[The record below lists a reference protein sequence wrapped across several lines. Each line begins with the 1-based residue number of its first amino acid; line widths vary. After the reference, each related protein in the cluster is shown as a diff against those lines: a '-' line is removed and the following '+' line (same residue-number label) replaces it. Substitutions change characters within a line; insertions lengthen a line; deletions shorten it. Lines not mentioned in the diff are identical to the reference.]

1 MTQFLSNFD
10 QKFTPSQEFTDPV
23 GKFRVSQP
31 VALIDTDFEYGTQ
44 GTKWESISMTNNR
57 PFAFSSAI
65 PLKNIADMTMPLDS
79 NIVTVDLTTKTA
91 TVSAIATSQPAAG
104 YVTYTTSADHNFVIG
119 EYVNISDVTAAYNGL
134 YQIVEVGSATTFSV
148 ANAATSPAGDQN
160 GTAISGYA
168 PPNGSIIT
176 VIDTLVKPADGTYL
190 IESGGGTAQF
200 SYYATAQ
207 NTTEI
212 TDIVDT
218 TKTSIFSATSY
229 VSAPIGVA
237 PTVTYSGKQIT
248 VATKDSSGDP
258 LPHGLSIGN
267 EIALTGTT
275 ATTNPPNG
283 SWTVATVLS
292 PTQIIFYADDAP
304 SGTIGGTARLF
315 VRPQGTF
322 AHRPFDGGVIF
333 STNGNSNNQQ
343 AIRQTRRYFRYQ
355 SGKGLQYSSGSL
367 MRPSFQL
374 DELSCDN
381 INAIITIQ
389 TKEQHNLIPGAEIN
403 IINATTTGYNRAYT
417 VKSVLTYNR
426 FTVDAPIVLPAKAT
440 GRYYMT
446 VSGWTGSV
454 VRAGLFDEQNGIFF
468 EFDGDTLYAVQRNST
483 YQISGRVSATQ
494 GGNTVTQTGPDFPT
508 SFNSQL
514 DPGDYVVIRGQ
525 SYKIL
530 SIESDTSLTIS
541 PSYRGA
547 TSSYVT
553 MSKTFDKKIPQSE
566 WNIDKSDGT
575 GYSGYNLDL
584 NRMQM
589 FYVDYSWYGA
599 GAIRWGFRA
608 TDGEVTYVHK
618 EVNNNVNLEAY
629 MRSGNLPARYETNT
643 VPVYTKTTSTLSSS
657 ATSLSVAST
666 ASFNDSGTITVR
678 TGTKVETMNYSSK
691 NATTF
696 QGLTRAKNGN
706 SSVNLTIATG
716 SSKGTVVTVG
726 DLANVQIGQRVI
738 SPSFPTA
745 TFVTD
750 ITGSQ
755 ITFSKAA
762 TTANPTA
769 VIFAPMSS
777 VEQTFTYSDTAPV
790 IVENA
795 FPEFSPTVSHW
806 GTSVIMDGGYDD
818 DKSLVFTYGQKSSV
832 SIAAGETRSLFAI
845 RIAPSVD
852 NGIVSEF
859 GGREIVNRMQL
870 ILRSLDVSAR
880 ATGNFLVRAVLNGIP
895 AAGTQEWTD
904 AIGGVGAQAN
914 SSLAQIA
921 DFSARDIP
929 IFGGE
934 VVAGYYVSG
943 TGSLDLSLVREL
955 GNSVL
960 GGGSKRINEQIYPD
974 GPDVLTII
982 VTNVATSGTGNILGR
997 ISWTEAQA

>member
-44 GTKWESISMTNNR
+44 GTKWESLSLTNNR

-104 YVTYTTSADHNFVIG
+104 YVTYTTSTDHNFVIG

-229 VSAPIGVA
+229 VSAPIGSA
-237 PTVTYSGKQIT
+237 PTVSYSGKAVSVTTT
-248 VATKDSSGDP
+248 V
-258 LPHGLSIGN
+258 PHGLSIGN

-275 ATTNPPNG
+275 ASTNPPNG
-283 SWTVATVLS
+283 SWAVATVLS

-483 YQISGRVSATQ
+483 YQVSGRVSVTQ

-525 SYKIL
+525 SHKIL

-553 MSKTFDKKIPQSE
+553 MSKTFDKKIPQSS
-566 WNIDKSDGT
+566 WNLDKADGT
-575 GYSGYNLDL
+575 GFTGYELDL

-589 FYVDYSWYGA
+589 FYIDYSWYGA

-608 TDGEVTYVHK
+608 TDGEITYVHK

-716 SSKGTVVTVG
+716 SSRGTVVTVG

-750 ITGSQ
+750 ITGSY

-960 GGGSKRINEQIYPD
+960 GGGSKKINEQIYPD

>member
-1 MTQFLSNFD
+1 
-10 QKFTPSQEFTDPV
+10 
-23 GKFRVSQP
+23 
-31 VALIDTDFEYGTQ
+31 
-44 GTKWESISMTNNR
+44 MTNNR

-65 PLKNIADMTMPLDS
+65 PLKNISDITMPLES

-91 TVSAIATSQPAAG
+91 AVSAIATSQPAAG
-104 YVTYTTSADHNFVIG
+104 YVTYTTSTDHGFVIG
-119 EYVNISDVTAAYNGL
+119 EYVNISLVTAAYTGL
-134 YQIVEVGSATTFSV
+134 YQIVEVGSATTFAV
-148 ANAATSPAGDQN
+148 ANAATSPAGDQT
-160 GTAISGYA
+160 GTAVSGYA

-229 VSAPIGVA
+229 VSAPIGAA
-237 PTVTYSGKQIT
+237 PTVTYDGIEISVTTT
-248 VATKDSSGDP
+248 V
-258 LPHGLSIGN
+258 PHGLSIGN

-275 ATTNPPNG
+275 ASTNPPNG
-283 SWTVATVLS
+283 SWTVATVVS
-292 PTQIIFYADDAP
+292 PTQILFYADEAP
-304 SGTIGGTARLF
+304 TGTIAGTARLF

-374 DELSCDN
+374 DELSCNN
-381 INAIITIQ
+381 IDGIITIQ
-389 TKEQHNLIPGAEIN
+389 TKEQHNLIPGAQIN
-403 IINATTTGYNRAYT
+403 IINATTTGYNGTYT
-417 VKSVLTYNR
+417 VKSVLTYNK
-426 FTVDAPIVLPAKAT
+426 FTVAAPIVLPAKAT

-483 YQISGRVSATQ
+483 YQIAGRVSVTQ
-494 GGNTVTQTGPDFPT
+494 GGNTVTQTGSDFPT
-508 SFNSQL
+508 SFNSQI

-525 SYKIL
+525 SYKVL

-541 PSYRGA
+541 PSYRGVS
-547 TSSYVT
+547 TSYVT
-553 MSKTFDKKIPQSE
+553 MSKTFDKRIPQSE
-566 WNIDKSDGT
+566 WNLDKADGT
-575 GYSGYNLDL
+575 GFTGYELDL

-589 FYVDYSWYGA
+589 FYIDYSWYGA

-608 TDGEVTYVHK
+608 TDGEITYVHK
-618 EVNNNVNLEAY
+618 EINNNVNLEAY

-643 VPVYTKTTSTLSSS
+643 VPVYTKITSSLSSS

-666 ASFNDSGTITVR
+666 AKFNDSGTITVR
-678 TGTKVETMNYSSK
+678 TGSKVETMNYSSK
-691 NATTF
+691 NGTTF
-696 QGLTRAKNGN
+696 QGITRARTGN
-706 SSVNLTIATG
+706 SSIDLTILSGA
-716 SSKGTVVTVG
+716 SKGTVVTVG
-726 DLANVQIGQRVI
+726 DLDTVQIGQRVI
-738 SPSFPTA
+738 SPSFPTG

-777 VEQTFTYSDTAPV
+777 VEQTFTYSETAPV

-818 DKSLVFTYGQKSSV
+818 DKSLVFTYGQRNVV
-832 SIAAGETRSLFAI
+832 SIAAGETRSLFSI
-845 RIAPSVD
+845 RVAPSVD
-852 NGIVSEF
+852 NGIVSDF

-880 ATGNFLVRAVLNGIP
+880 AAGNFLVRAVLNGTP

-934 VVAGYYVSG
+934 VVAGYYVAG

-955 GNSVL
+955 GNSIL
-960 GGGSKRINEQIYPD
+960 GGGSKKINEQIYPD
-974 GPDVLTII
+974 GPDVLTIV
-982 VTNVATSGTGNILGR
+982 VTNVGTGSAAQILGR

>member
-44 GTKWESISMTNNR
+44 GTKWESLSMTNNR

-65 PLKNIADMTMPLDS
+65 PLKNILDMTMPLES

-91 TVSAIATSQPAAG
+91 SVSAIAISQPAVG
-104 YVTYTTSADHNFVIG
+104 YVTYTTSADHGFIIG
-119 EYVNISDVTAAYNGL
+119 EYVAISNVTAAYTGL

-148 ANAATSPAGDQN
+148 VNTSTAAALDQT

-176 VIDTLVKPADGTYL
+176 IIDTLVKPADGTYL

-207 NTTEI
+207 NTTQI

-218 TKTSIFSATSY
+218 TKTSIFSAIAY
-229 VSAPIGVA
+229 VAAPIGTS
-237 PTVTYSGKQIT
+237 PTVTNTGKAVSVTTSI
-248 VATKDSSGDP
+248 
-258 LPHGLSIGN
+258 PHGLSIGN

-275 ATTNPPNG
+275 ASTNAPNG
-283 SWTVATVLS
+283 SWTVATVVS
-292 PTQIIFYADDAP
+292 PTVIVFYADEAP
-304 SGTIGGTARLF
+304 TGTIAGTARLF

-374 DELSCDN
+374 DELSCSGN
-381 INAIITIQ
+381 IVTIQ
-389 TKEQHNLIPGAEIN
+389 TKEQHNLIPGAQIN
-403 IINATTTGYNRAYT
+403 IINATTTLYNGTYT
-417 VKSVLTYNR
+417 VKSVLTYNK
-426 FTVDAPIVLPAKAT
+426 FTVETAVPLPAKAT
-440 GRYYMT
+440 GRYYIT

-483 YQISGRVSATQ
+483 YQISGRVSVEQ
-494 GGNTVTQTGPDFPT
+494 GENTVTQTGVDFPT

-525 SYKIL
+525 SYKVL

-541 PSYRGA
+541 PSYRGVD
-547 TSSYVT
+547 TSYVT
-553 MSKTFDKKIPQSE
+553 LSKTFDKRIPQSE
-566 WNIDKSDGT
+566 WNLDKADGT
-575 GYSGYNLDL
+575 GFTGYDLDL

-589 FYVDYSWYGA
+589 FYIDYSWYGA

-608 TDGEVTYVHK
+608 TDGEITYVHK
-618 EVNNNVNLEAY
+618 EINNNVNLEAY

-643 VPVYTKTTSTLSSS
+643 VPVYTKTTSTLSST

-678 TGTKVETMNYSSK
+678 TGSKVETMNYSSK

-696 QGLTRAKNGN
+696 QGLTRARTGN
-706 SSVNLTIATG
+706 SSVNLTILSG
-716 SSKGTVVTVG
+716 SSVGTVVDVG
-726 DLANVQIGQRVI
+726 DLTDVQIGQRVI
-738 SPSFPTA
+738 SPSFPVG
-745 TFVTD
+745 TFVTNV
-750 ITGSQ
+750 TGSV

-777 VEQTFTYSDTAPV
+777 VEQTFTYSATAPV

-795 FPEFSPTVSHW
+795 YPEFSPTVSHW

-818 DKSLVFTYGQKSSV
+818 DKSLVFTYGQRNTV
-832 SIAAGETRSLFAI
+832 TIAPNETRSLFSI
-845 RIAPSVD
+845 RVAPSVD
-852 NGIVSEF
+852 NGVVSDF

-880 ATGNFLVRAVLNGIP
+880 TSGNFLVRAVLNGIP

-904 AIGGVGAQAN
+904 AIGGVGAQSN

-921 DFSARDIP
+921 DFSSRDIP

-960 GGGSKRINEQIYPD
+960 GGGSKKVNEQIYPD

-982 VTNVATSGTGNILGR
+982 VTNVGAGSSAILGR
-997 ISWTEAQA
+997 LSWTEAQA

>member
-44 GTKWESISMTNNR
+44 GTKWESLSMTNNR

-104 YVTYTTSADHNFVIG
+104 YVTYTTSTDHNFVIG

-229 VSAPIGVA
+229 VSAPIGGA
-237 PTVTYSGKQIT
+237 PTVTNTGKAVSVVTT
-248 VATKDSSGDP
+248 V
-258 LPHGLSIGN
+258 PHGLSIGN

-275 ATTNPPNG
+275 ASTNPPNG

-483 YQISGRVSATQ
+483 YQVSGRVSVTQ

-508 SFNSQL
+508 SFTSQL

-547 TSSYVT
+547 TTTYVT
-553 MSKTFDKKIPQSE
+553 MSKTFDKKIPQSS
-566 WNIDKSDGT
+566 WNLDKADGT
-575 GYSGYNLDL
+575 GFTGYELDL

-589 FYVDYSWYGA
+589 FYIDYSWYGA

-608 TDGEVTYVHK
+608 TDGEITYVHK

-696 QGLTRAKNGN
+696 QGLTRAKTGN

>member
-44 GTKWESISMTNNR
+44 GTKWESLSMTNNR

-65 PLKNIADMTMPLDS
+65 PLKNIESMAMPLES
-79 NIVTVDLTTKTA
+79 NIVTVDLATKTA
-91 TVSAIATSQPAAG
+91 AVSAIATSQPAAG
-104 YVTYTTSADHNFVIG
+104 YVTYTTSTDHGFIIG
-119 EYVNISDVTAAYNGL
+119 EYVQISNVTAAYTGL
-134 YQIVEVGSATTFSV
+134 YQIVEVGTATTFSV
-148 ANAATSPAGDQN
+148 VNAATSSAIDQT

-168 PPNGSIIT
+168 PPTGSIIT
-176 VIDTLVKPADGTYL
+176 VIDTLVKPADGTYT
-190 IESGGGTAQF
+190 IEEGGGTDQF
-200 SYYATAQ
+200 SYYASAQ
-207 NTTEI
+207 NTTQI
-212 TDIVDT
+212 TSIVDT
-218 TKTSIFSATSY
+218 TKTSIFSAIAY
-229 VSAPIGVA
+229 AAAPIGES
-237 PTVTYSGKQIT
+237 PTVTNSDTAVSVTTSI
-248 VATKDSSGDP
+248 
-258 LPHGLSIGN
+258 PHGLSIGN

-275 ATTNPPNG
+275 ASTNAPNG
-283 SWTVATVLS
+283 SWTVATVVS
-292 PTQIIFYADDAP
+292 PTEIIFYVDEAP
-304 SGTIGGTARLF
+304 TGTIAGTARLF
-315 VRPQGTF
+315 ARPQGTF

-374 DELSCDN
+374 DELSCSGDT
-381 INAIITIQ
+381 ITVQ
-389 TKEQHNLIPGAEIN
+389 TKEQHNLIPGAQIN
-403 IINATTTGYNRAYT
+403 IINSTTTLYNGTYT
-417 VKSVLTYNR
+417 VHSVLTYNK
-426 FTVDAPIVLPAKAT
+426 FTVKTAIPLPEKAT
-440 GRYYMT
+440 GRYYIT

-483 YQISGRVSATQ
+483 YQISGRVSVEQ
-494 GGNTVTQTGPDFPT
+494 GSNTVEETGPDFPT

-514 DPGDYVVIRGQ
+514 DPGDYIVLRGQ
-525 SYKIL
+525 SYKVL

-541 PSYRGA
+541 PSYRGVD
-547 TSSYVT
+547 TSYVT
-553 MSKTFDKKIPQSE
+553 VSRTFDKKIPQSE
-566 WNIDKSDGT
+566 WNLDKADGT
-575 GYSGYNLDL
+575 GFTGYELDL

-589 FYVDYSWYGA
+589 FYIDYSWYGA

-608 TDGEVTYVHK
+608 TDGEITYVHK
-618 EVNNNVNLEAY
+618 EINNNVNLEAY

-643 VPVYTKTTSTLSSS
+643 VPVYTKITSTLASG

-666 ASFNDSGTITVR
+666 AAFNDSGTITVR
-678 TGTKVETMNYSSK
+678 NGSQVETMNYSSK

-696 QGLTRAKNGN
+696 QGLTRGRTGN
-706 SSVNLTIATG
+706 SSINLTILSG
-716 SSKGTVVTVG
+716 SSVGTVVDAG
-726 DLANVQIGQRVI
+726 DLTDVQIGQRVI
-738 SPSFPTA
+738 SPSFPVG

-750 ITGSQ
+750 ITGSV

-777 VEQTFTYSDTAPV
+777 VDQTFTYSETAPV

-795 FPEFSPTVSHW
+795 YPEFSPTVSHW

-818 DKSLVFTYGQKSSV
+818 DKSLVFTYGQRNTV
-832 SIAAGETRSLFAI
+832 TIAAGETRSLFSI

-852 NGIVSEF
+852 NGIIAAF

-880 ATGNFLVRAVLNGIP
+880 ATGNFLVRAVLNGTP
-895 AAGTQEWTD
+895 AAGIQQWTD
-904 AIGGVGAQAN
+904 AIGGVGAQSN

-934 VVAGYYVSG
+934 VVAGYYVAG
-943 TGSLDLSLVREL
+943 TGTLDLSLVREL
-955 GNSVL
+955 GNSIL
-960 GGGSKRINEQIYPD
+960 GGGSAKINEQIYPD

-982 VTNVATSGTGNILGR
+982 VTNVGAASAQILGR

>member
-44 GTKWESISMTNNR
+44 GTKWESLSMTNNR

-65 PLKNIADMTMPLDS
+65 PLKNIESMTMPLES
-79 NIVTVDLTTKTA
+79 NIVTVDLATKTA
-91 TVSAIATSQPAAG
+91 AVSAIATSQPAAG
-104 YVTYTTSADHNFVIG
+104 YVTYTTSTDHGFIIG
-119 EYVNISDVTAAYNGL
+119 EYVSISNVTAAYIGL

-148 ANAATSPAGDQN
+148 VNAATSPAIDQT

-168 PPNGSIIT
+168 PPTGSIIT
-176 VIDTLVKPADGTYL
+176 VIDTLVKPADGTYT
-190 IESGGGTAQF
+190 IEEGGGTDQF
-200 SYYATAQ
+200 SYYAAAQ
-207 NTTEI
+207 NTTQI
-212 TDIVDT
+212 TSIVDT
-218 TKTSIFSATSY
+218 TKTSIFSAIAY
-229 VSAPIGVA
+229 AAAPIGES
-237 PTVTYSGKQIT
+237 PTVTNSGTAVSVTTSI
-248 VATKDSSGDP
+248 
-258 LPHGLSIGN
+258 PHGLSIGN

-275 ATTNPPNG
+275 ASTNPPNG
-283 SWTVATVLS
+283 SWTVATVVS
-292 PTQIIFYADDAP
+292 PTEIIFYVDEAP
-304 SGTIGGTARLF
+304 TGTIAGTARLF
-315 VRPQGTF
+315 ARPQGTF

-374 DELSCDN
+374 DELSCNSIDG
-381 INAIITIQ
+381 IITIQ

-403 IINATTTGYNRAYT
+403 IINSTTTGYNGTYT
-417 VKSVLTYNR
+417 VDSVLTYNK
-426 FTVDAPIVLPAKAT
+426 FTVRTSVPLPAKAT
-440 GRYYMT
+440 GRYYIT

-468 EFDGDTLYAVQRNST
+468 EYDGETLYAVQRNST
-483 YQISGRVSATQ
+483 YQVSGRVSVEQ
-494 GGNTVTQTGPDFPT
+494 GSNTVTQTGVDFPT

-514 DPGDYVVIRGQ
+514 DPGDYVVLRGQ
-525 SYKIL
+525 SYKVL

-541 PSYRGA
+541 PSYRGVD
-547 TSSYVT
+547 TSYVT
-553 MSKTFDKKIPQSE
+553 MSKTFDKKIPQSQ
-566 WNIDKSDGT
+566 WNLDKADGT
-575 GYSGYNLDL
+575 GFTGYEIDL

-589 FYVDYSWYGA
+589 FYIDYSWYGA

-608 TDGEVTYVHK
+608 TDGEITYVHK
-618 EVNNNVNLEAY
+618 EINNNVNLEAY

-643 VPVYTKTTSTLSSS
+643 VPVYTKITSTLASG

-666 ASFNDSGTITVR
+666 AAFNDSGTITVR
-678 TGTKVETMNYSSK
+678 NGSQVETMNYSSK

-696 QGLTRAKNGN
+696 QGLTRARTGN
-706 SSVNLTIATG
+706 PSVDLTILSG
-716 SSKGTVVTVG
+716 SSEGTVVSVG
-726 DLANVQIGQRVI
+726 DLADVQIGQRVI
-738 SPSFPTA
+738 SPSFPVG

-750 ITGSQ
+750 ISGSV

-777 VEQTFTYSDTAPV
+777 VDETFTYSATAPV

-795 FPEFSPTVSHW
+795 YPEFSPTVSHW

-818 DKSLVFTYGQKSSV
+818 DKSLVFTYGQRNTV
-832 SIAAGETRSLFAI
+832 TIAAGETRSLFSI

-852 NGIVSEF
+852 NGIIAPF

-880 ATGNFLVRAVLNGIP
+880 ATGNFLVRAVLNGTP
-895 AAGTQEWTD
+895 AAGTQQWTD
-904 AIGGVGAQAN
+904 AIGGVGAQSN

-934 VVAGYYVSG
+934 VVAGYYVAG
-943 TGSLDLSLVREL
+943 TGTLDLSLVREL
-955 GNSVL
+955 GNSIL
-960 GGGSKRINEQIYPD
+960 GGGSNRINEQIYPD

-982 VTNVATSGTGNILGR
+982 VTNVGASSAQILGR

>member
-65 PLKNIADMTMPLDS
+65 PLKNIADMTMPLES

-91 TVSAIATSQPAAG
+91 SVSAIGTSLPAAG
-104 YVTYTTSADHNFVIG
+104 YVTYTTSADHGFIIG
-119 EYVNISDVTAAYNGL
+119 EYVEISNVTAAYTGL

-148 ANAATSPAGDQN
+148 VNAATSAALDQT

-176 VIDTLVKPADGTYL
+176 VIDTLIKPADGTYL

-207 NTTEI
+207 NTTQI
-212 TDIVDT
+212 TDIVDA
-218 TKTSIFSATSY
+218 TKTSIFSATAY
-229 VSAPIGVA
+229 VAAPIGAA

-248 VATKDSSGDP
+248 VATKDSDGNP

-275 ATTNPPNG
+275 ASTNAPNG

-292 PTQIIFYADDAP
+292 PTQIIFYVGTAP
-304 SGTIGGTARLF
+304 TGTIGGTARLF

-374 DELSCDN
+374 DELSCN
-381 INAIITIQ
+381 GSVITIQ
-389 TKEQHNLIPGAEIN
+389 TKEQHNLIPGAQIN
-403 IINATTTGYNRAYT
+403 IINATTTLYNGTYT
-417 VKSVLTYNR
+417 VKSVLTYNK
-426 FTVDAPIVLPAKAT
+426 FTVETAVALPAKAT

-483 YQISGRVSATQ
+483 YQVSGRVTVEQ
-494 GGNTVTQTGPDFPT
+494 GKNTVLQTGPDFPT

-514 DPGDYVVIRGQ
+514 DPGDYIVIRGQ

-541 PSYRGA
+541 PSYRGVD
-547 TSSYVT
+547 TTYVT
-553 MSKTFDKKIPQSE
+553 VSKTFDKKIPQSE
-566 WNIDKSDGT
+566 WNLDKADGT
-575 GYSGYNLDL
+575 GFTGYDLDL

-589 FYVDYSWYGA
+589 FYIDYSWYGA

-608 TDGEVTYVHK
+608 TDGEITYVHK

-678 TGTKVETMNYSSK
+678 TGSKVETMNYSSK
-691 NATTF
+691 NGTTF
-696 QGLTRAKNGN
+696 QGITRAKTGN
-706 SSVNLTIATG
+706 SSVNLTILSG
-716 SSKGTVVTVG
+716 SSTGTVVTVG
-726 DLANVQIGQRVI
+726 DLANVQVGQRVI
-738 SPSFPTA
+738 SGSFPVG
-745 TFVTD
+745 TFVTK
-750 ITGSQ
+750 ITGSV

-777 VEQTFTYSDTAPV
+777 VEQTFTYSATAPV
-790 IVENA
+790 IVENTY
-795 FPEFSPTVSHW
+795 PEFSPTVSHW

-818 DKSLVFTYGQKSSV
+818 DKSLVFTYGQKSTV
-832 SIAAGETRSLFAI
+832 SIASQETRSLFSI

-852 NGIVSEF
+852 NGIVSDF

-880 ATGNFLVRAVLNGIP
+880 VSGNFLVRAVLNGTP

-904 AIGGVGAQAN
+904 AIGGVGAQSN

-921 DFSARDIP
+921 DFSSRDIP

-934 VVAGYYVSG
+934 VVAGYYVAG

-955 GNSVL
+955 GNSIL
-960 GGGSKRINEQIYPD
+960 GGGSKKINEQIYPD

-982 VTNVATSGTGNILGR
+982 VTNVGASTSQILGR

>member
-1 MTQFLSNFD
+1 
-10 QKFTPSQEFTDPV
+10 
-23 GKFRVSQP
+23 
-31 VALIDTDFEYGTQ
+31 
-44 GTKWESISMTNNR
+44 
-57 PFAFSSAI
+57 
-65 PLKNIADMTMPLDS
+65 
-79 NIVTVDLTTKTA
+79 
-91 TVSAIATSQPAAG
+91 
-104 YVTYTTSADHNFVIG
+104 
-119 EYVNISDVTAAYNGL
+119 
-134 YQIVEVGSATTFSV
+134 
-148 ANAATSPAGDQN
+148 
-160 GTAISGYA
+160 
-168 PPNGSIIT
+168 
-176 VIDTLVKPADGTYL
+176 
-190 IESGGGTAQF
+190 
-200 SYYATAQ
+200 
-207 NTTEI
+207 
-212 TDIVDT
+212 
-218 TKTSIFSATSY
+218 
-229 VSAPIGVA
+229 
-237 PTVTYSGKQIT
+237 
-248 VATKDSSGDP
+248 
-258 LPHGLSIGN
+258 
-267 EIALTGTT
+267 
-275 ATTNPPNG
+275 
-283 SWTVATVLS
+283 
-292 PTQIIFYADDAP
+292 
-304 SGTIGGTARLF
+304 
-315 VRPQGTF
+315 
-322 AHRPFDGGVIF
+322 
-333 STNGNSNNQQ
+333 
-343 AIRQTRRYFRYQ
+343 
-355 SGKGLQYSSGSL
+355 

-381 INAIITIQ
+381 INGIITIQ
-389 TKEQHNLIPGAEIN
+389 TKEQHNLIPGAQIN
-403 IINATTTGYNRAYT
+403 IINATTTGYNGTYT
-417 VKSVLTYNR
+417 VRSVLTYNK
-426 FTVDAPIVLPAKAT
+426 FTVTAPIVLPAKAT

-483 YQISGRVSATQ
+483 YQVAGRVTVTQ
-494 GGNTVTQTGPDFPT
+494 GGNTVEQTGPDFPT

-525 SYKIL
+525 SYKVL

-541 PSYRGA
+541 PSYRGVN
-547 TSSYVT
+547 TSYVT

-566 WNIDKSDGT
+566 WNIDKADGT
-575 GYSGYNLDL
+575 GFTGYELDL

-643 VPVYTKTTSTLSSS
+643 VPVYTKTTSTLSST

-678 TGTKVETMNYSSK
+678 TGTKVETMNYSNKS
-691 NATTF
+691 ATQF
-696 QGLTRAKNGN
+696 LDLTRAKEGN

-716 SSKGTVVTVG
+716 ASRGTVVTVG

-738 SPSFPTA
+738 SPSFPTG

-750 ITGSQ
+750 IDGSN

-777 VEQTFTYSDTAPV
+777 VEQEFTYSATAPV

-795 FPEFSPTVSHW
+795 YPEFSPTVSHW

-818 DKSLVFTYGQKSSV
+818 DKSLVFTYGQRSSIT
-832 SIAAGETRSLFAI
+832 IAAGETRSLFAI

-852 NGIVSEF
+852 NGITSDF

-880 ATGNFLVRAVLNGIP
+880 VAGNFLVRAILNGVP
-895 AAGTQEWTD
+895 ASGIQEWTD

-921 DFSARDIP
+921 DFSAKDIP

-934 VVAGYYVSG
+934 VVAGYYVAS

-955 GNSVL
+955 GNSIL
-960 GGGSKRINEQIYPD
+960 GGGSKKVNEQIYPD
-974 GPDVLTII
+974 GPDVLTIV
-982 VTNVATSGTGNILGR
+982 VTNVAVSGSGNILGR

>member
-1 MTQFLSNFD
+1 
-10 QKFTPSQEFTDPV
+10 
-23 GKFRVSQP
+23 
-31 VALIDTDFEYGTQ
+31 
-44 GTKWESISMTNNR
+44 MTNNR

-65 PLKNIADMTMPLDS
+65 PLKNIESISMPLES

-91 TVSAIATSQPAAG
+91 AVSAIATSQPAAG
-104 YVTYTTSADHNFVIG
+104 YVTYTTSTDHGFIIG
-119 EYVNISDVTAAYNGL
+119 EYVAISGVTTAYTGL

-148 ANAATSPAGDQN
+148 VNTLTSPALDQT

-168 PPNGSIIT
+168 PPTGSIIT
-176 VIDTLVKPADGTYL
+176 VIDTLVKPADGTYT
-190 IESGGGTAQF
+190 IEEGGGTDQF
-200 SYYATAQ
+200 SYYAAAQ
-207 NTTEI
+207 NTTQI
-212 TDIVDT
+212 TSIVDT
-218 TKTSIFSATSY
+218 TKTSIFSAIAY
-229 VSAPIGVA
+229 AAAPIGDS
-237 PTVTYSGKQIT
+237 PTVTNSGTAVSVTTSI
-248 VATKDSSGDP
+248 
-258 LPHGLSIGN
+258 PHGLSIGN

-275 ATTNPPNG
+275 ADTNPPNG
-283 SWTVATVLS
+283 SWTVATVVS
-292 PTQIIFYADDAP
+292 PTQITFYVDEAP
-304 SGTIGGTARLF
+304 TGTIAGTARLF

-374 DELSCDN
+374 DELSCNDN
-381 INAIITIQ
+381 IITIQ

-403 IINATTTGYNRAYT
+403 IINSTTTGYNGTYT
-417 VKSVLTYNR
+417 VKSVLTYNK
-426 FTVDAPIVLPAKAT
+426 FTVETLVPLPAKAT
-440 GRYYMT
+440 GRYYIT

-468 EFDGDTLYAVQRNST
+468 EFDGETLYAVQRNST
-483 YQISGRVSATQ
+483 YQVAGRVSVEQ
-494 GGNTVTQTGPDFPT
+494 GSNTVTQTGVDFPT

-514 DPGDYVVIRGQ
+514 DPGDYIVLRGQ
-525 SYKIL
+525 SYKVL

-541 PSYRGA
+541 PSYRGVD
-547 TSSYVT
+547 TSYVT
-553 MSKTFDKKIPQSE
+553 MSKTFDKKIPQSQ
-566 WNIDKSDGT
+566 WNLDKADGT
-575 GYSGYNLDL
+575 GFTGYDLDL

-589 FYVDYSWYGA
+589 FYIDYSWYGA

-608 TDGEVTYVHK
+608 TDGEITYVHK
-618 EVNNNVNLEAY
+618 EINNNVNLEAY

-643 VPVYTKTTSTLSSS
+643 VPVYTKITSTLASG

-666 ASFNDSGTITVR
+666 SAFNDSGTITVR
-678 TGTKVETMNYSSK
+678 NGSQVETMNYSSK

-696 QGLTRAKNGN
+696 QGLVRAKEGN
-706 SSVNLTIATG
+706 SSVNLTILSG
-716 SSKGTVVTVG
+716 SSVGTVVDVG
-726 DLANVQIGQRVI
+726 DLADVQIGQRVI
-738 SPSFPTA
+738 SPSFPVG
-745 TFVTD
+745 TFITD
-750 ITGSQ
+750 IVGST

-769 VIFAPMSS
+769 VTFAPMSS
-777 VEQTFTYSDTAPV
+777 VDQAFTYSDTAPV

-795 FPEFSPTVSHW
+795 YPEFSPTVSHW

-818 DKSLVFTYGQKSSV
+818 DRSLVFTYGQRSTV
-832 SIAAGETRSLFAI
+832 TIASGETRSLFSI

-852 NGIVSEF
+852 NGIIAPF

-880 ATGNFLVRAVLNGIP
+880 ASGNFLVRAVLNGTP
-895 AAGTQEWTD
+895 AAGIQQWTD
-904 AIGGVGAQAN
+904 AIGGVGAQSN

-934 VVAGYYVSG
+934 VVAGYYVAG
-943 TGSLDLSLVREL
+943 TGTLDLSLVREL
-955 GNSVL
+955 GNSIL
-960 GGGSKRINEQIYPD
+960 GGGSAKINEQIYPD

-982 VTNVATSGTGNILGR
+982 VTNVGASSAQILGR